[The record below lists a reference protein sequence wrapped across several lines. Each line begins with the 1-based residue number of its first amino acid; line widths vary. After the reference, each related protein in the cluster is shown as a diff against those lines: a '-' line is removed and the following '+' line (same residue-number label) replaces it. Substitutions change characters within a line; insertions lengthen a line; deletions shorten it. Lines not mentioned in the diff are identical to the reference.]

1 MVGENRLCVISRR
14 FIRRLAAAVC
24 IGLIVAP
31 ITPAP
36 AADSAVV
43 LIYHRFGESEYPST
57 NISIEQFESH
67 IEELT
72 SGPYTVL
79 PLPDIV
85 AALRDG
91 RALPD
96 RTVGISIDDAY
107 RSVLDN
113 AWPRLKAAGLPFTL
127 FVATQ
132 AVDRRGQSYMS
143 WEQIRELR
151 NAGVVIGSQT
161 HSHLHMAASPR
172 LRNESDLALSARRF
186 TEELGAA
193 PTLFAYPFGEMSLD
207 VRAAV
212 VDSGFVAAF
221 GQHSG
226 VIHTTSD
233 RFFLPRFA
241 LNETYGGL
249 ERLRTAANALPLP
262 VHDITPA
269 DPLVTQNPPAFGF
282 SVDPAIDNLDQ
293 LTCYNTQQGR
303 LRTERLGERRI
314 ELRFASPLPQGRS
327 RINCTMLNSDGRWRW
342 FGRQFYVDVD

>member
-1 MVGENRLCVISRR
+1 MVGEDRR
-14 FIRRLAAAVC
+14 FAISCRFMRRLAVAACLCLFV
-24 IGLIVAP
+24 VP
-31 ITPAP
+31 VTPAI
-36 AADSAVV
+36 AVDSAVI
-43 LIYHRFGESEYPST
+43 LMYHRFGEADFPST
-57 NISIEQFESH
+57 NVSIEQFESH
-67 IEELT
+67 IEELK

-85 AALRDG
+85 AALREG

-96 RTVGISIDDAY
+96 RAIGISIDDAY

-127 FVATQ
+127 FVATE

-151 NAGVVIGSQT
+151 NSGVVIGSQT

-172 LRNESDLALSARRF
+172 LRNEADLALSNRRF
-186 TEELGAA
+186 EEELGSA
-193 PTLFAYPFGEMSLD
+193 PTLFAYPYGEMSLD
-207 VRAAV
+207 VRAV
-212 VDSGFVAAF
+212 IVDAGFAAAF

-226 VIHTTSD
+226 VTHAAAD

-262 VHDITPA
+262 IHDITPS
-269 DPLVTQNPPAFGF
+269 DPLIVHNPPAFGF

-293 LTCYNTQQGR
+293 LTCYNSQQGK
-303 LRTERLGERRI
+303 LRIERLGERRI
-314 ELRFASPLPQGRS
+314 ELRFAEALPQGRS
-327 RINCTMLNSDGRWRW
+327 RINCTMPDRDGRWRW
-342 FGRQFYVDVD
+342 FGRQFYVEDE